1 MLPAPM
7 RHFLYTEPMMR
18 FLVAVL
24 ACAWL
29 SGTAQAQFRSIPA
42 EAKRG
47 VVRHV
52 EAMDV
57 EIDGKRQRLA
67 PGAQIRDSR
76 NLLVVPAALPSG
88 ALARYLLDTQG
99 MVARIW
105 ILSPEEAARP
115 EPRR

>member
-1 MLPAPM
+1 MFRSLLLAV
-7 RHFLYTEPMMR
+7 
-18 FLVAVL
+18 LVAL
-24 ACAWL
+24 AGA
-29 SGTAQAQFRSIPA
+29 AEAQFRSIPP

-47 VVRHV
+47 VIQHL

-76 NLLVVPAALPSG
+76 NLIVVPAALPSG
-88 ALARYLLDTQG
+88 ALAKYLLDAQG